1 MTGLYDEIRKRLT
14 AMTCDQLRKLA
25 RDEGICLG
33 YAASRKKDMVD
44 EIVAHL
50 RYRDMM
56 EAKDD

>member
-1 MTGLYDEIRKRLT
+1 MTGLYDEIRRRLT

-33 YAASRKKDMVD
+33 QAAGRKKDMID
-44 EIVAHL
+44 EIVAHF

-56 EAKDD
+56 GGEG